1 MHDIL
6 LAATFVAMV
15 LSPCLVT
22 MFHKDEEEEIL

>member
-22 MFHKDEEEEIL
+22 MFRRDDEEEI